1 MGPYPENCQVRRPQ
15 ISKMQEK
22 TGDLGAGPV
31 EDVGEAKTLTLLWF
45 SRDDEE
51 MSIFFLSKNCLDHV
65 D

>member
-1 MGPYPENCQVRRPQ
+1 
-15 ISKMQEK
+15 MQEK

-31 EDVGEAKTLTLLWF
+31 EDVGEAKTQTHLWF